1 MQSAATTVAE
11 YLAGLPAERLPMVS
25 AIRNVILANLDAGY
39 EEGMQYGMIG
49 YYVPHRLFPDGYHTD
64 PRQPLPFAALASQ
77 KQYVSIY
84 LTGVYCGCDDRGA
97 AVTPDARWFREAWL
111 ATGRK
116 LDMGKSC
123 IRVKKLEDVALDVV
137 GEAIRRVPAQ
147 AYIERYREV
156 LTRTAKVKRTAR

>member
-1 MQSAATTVAE
+1 MQSAATSVAE
-11 YLAGLPAERLPMVS
+11 YLAGLPAERLPLVS
-25 AIRNVILANLDAGY
+25 AIRGVILANLDPGY

-84 LTGVYCGCDDRGA
+84 LTGVYCGCDEHA
-97 AVTPDARWFREAWL
+97 SAITPDARWFRDAWL

-116 LDMGKSC
+116 LDMGKAC

-137 GEAIRRVPAQ
+137 GEAIRRVPARVF
-147 AYIERYREV
+147 IERYREV
-156 LTRTAKVKRTAR
+156 IARMPTAKRRR